1 MRHRILVIDDQVS
14 VAEILREFLTGA
26 GYQVNTASGGHE
38 GLRMFDDTHFDVV
51 ITDVRMGD
59 LDGCAVARHIR
70 NSAKPDTP
78 VIGISGTPWL
88 LDDDKFDRVL
98 SKPFSLKSLSQTMQS
113 LEPRISPDLPCGEM
127 LRAS

>member
-1 MRHRILVIDDQVS
+1 MAHRILVIDDQVY

-38 GLRMFDDTHFDVV
+38 GLRMFEDTHFDVV

-59 LDGCAVARHIR
+59 LDGRAVARHIR

-98 SKPFSLKSLSQTMQS
+98 AKPFSLKSLSQTMAAI
-113 LEPRISPDLPCGEM
+113 EPRISSGQPRGQM

>member
-1 MRHRILVIDDQVS
+1 MGHRVLVIDDQVS
-14 VAEILREFLTGA
+14 VAEILREFLTGV

-38 GLRMFDDTHFDVV
+38 GLRMFEATHFDVV

-59 LDGCAVARHIR
+59 LDGLAVARHIR
-70 NSAKPDTP
+70 NSAKPGTP

-88 LDDDKFDRVL
+88 LDDDKFDSVL
-98 SKPFSLKSLSQTMQS
+98 SKPFSLKSLSQTMEA
-113 LEPRISPDLPCGEM
+113 LEPRISQDLSRGEM